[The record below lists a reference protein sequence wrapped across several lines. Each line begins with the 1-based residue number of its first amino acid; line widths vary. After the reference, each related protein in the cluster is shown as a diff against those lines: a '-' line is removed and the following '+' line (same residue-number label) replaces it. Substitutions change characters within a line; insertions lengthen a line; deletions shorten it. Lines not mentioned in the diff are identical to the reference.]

1 VNASKM
7 VSSVVFNYIGTIS
20 VSLAGFLT
28 TPIILHH
35 LGKGDFGAWA
45 LVSSIVGY
53 TALLDLGVGLTVM
66 RMVAERAHL
75 RDRTELREIAS
86 TGLAIYSA
94 IGLVFVIAGAV
105 AAPSLGHAFHMSG
118 ARLHDFTVALTIFA
132 VVIGITFPAGLYTGI
147 NQGFGRFRQQNTIVV
162 AQSLASVA
170 ASLATVALGGGL
182 IALAAANAAVAL
194 GAFVTKIFYAARA
207 FGIVPSPFR
216 VKRSMVRVL
225 MGVSAWM
232 FLINI
237 ANKVIWDTDSIV
249 VGSVLGAV
257 AVSHYA
263 VALGPATAIR
273 RVTEQFNTVSLTAAA
288 SMKAQRDRAGLQ
300 RLLTEGTRMVTI
312 VIAPFFFLLLL
323 WGGDFLRVWVGPSLE
338 SSASTL
344 VVLVLGMFASSVQ
357 ATSTMVLLALER
369 QRTMAYV
376 ALAEAACNI
385 GLSIF
390 LAGKVGILGVAL
402 GTAIPTSITAFG
414 FYVPY
419 AARLLELPLTRIAR
433 RLVLPVAA
441 SGTAYAALSVVA
453 PHIVFG
459 SLIAF
464 CAVAGLFV
472 LGCIAAS
479 MLLDPEERGTYIGVA
494 QSWGRSVLRTSSSAR
509 A

>member
-20 VSLAGFLT
+20 VSLAGFIT
-28 TPIILHH
+28 TPIILHA

-45 LVSSIVGY
+45 LISSIIGY

-75 RDRTELREIAS
+75 PDRTELRTIAS
-86 TGLAIYSA
+86 TGLVIYSA

-105 AAPSLGHAFHMSG
+105 AAPHLGTAFHMSG
-118 ARLHDFTVALTIFA
+118 ARAHEFSVALTIFA

-162 AQSLASVA
+162 GQTLASVI
-170 ASLATVALGGGL
+170 ASLVTVGLGGGL
-182 IALAAANAAVAL
+182 IPLACANAAVAL
-194 GAFVTKIFYAARA
+194 GGFGAKIIYAARA
-207 FGIVPSPFR
+207 FGIVPSPFK
-216 VKRSMVRVL
+216 VKRAMARML

-237 ANKVIWDTDSIV
+237 ANKVIWDTDNIV
-249 VGSVLGAV
+249 IGGVLGAV

-263 VALGPATAIR
+263 VALGPATAVR
-273 RVTEQFNTVSLTAAA
+273 RVTEQFNTVSLTAAS
-288 SMKAQRDRAGLQ
+288 SMKAQRDLSGLR
-300 RLLTEGTRMVTI
+300 RLLMEGTRMVTI
-312 VIAPFFFLLLL
+312 VIAPFFVLFLL
-323 WGGDFLRVWVGPSLE
+323 WGHDFLRLWVGPSLE
-338 SSASTL
+338 SSAPTL

-376 ALAEAACNI
+376 AIVEAVCNI

-390 LAGKVGILGVAL
+390 LATRMGILGVAL

-419 AARLLELPLTRIAR
+419 AARLLELPLTRIAK
-433 RLVLPVAA
+433 RLVLPVSVAA
-441 SGTAYAALSVVA
+441 AAYAIGRVVA
-453 PHIVFG
+453 PHVAFG
-459 SLIAF
+459 SLIVF
-464 CAVAGLFV
+464 CAVAGVFV
-472 LGCIAAS
+472 LACIAAS
-479 MLLDPEERGTYIGVA
+479 MLLDREERATYIGVA
-494 QSWGRSVLRTSSSAR
+494 QSWGRSVFRTSSGAR